1 MKGQVLA
8 FDPLKGEGIISG
20 EDGNRYGFQGVSW
33 RGTGGVPRAG
43 LQVDFS
49 PSGDVAEEVFP
60 LAGANPLADAFGPG
74 YKSPIVAGLLAL
86 FLGQFGIHKF
96 YLGYNSQGV
105 ILLVG
110 FIVSVV
116 LSFVIIGLIPL
127 MIIGVVCLI
136 EAIIYLT
143 KSEGDFNAIYVQ
155 GQKPWF

>member
-1 MKGQVLA
+1 MKGQVLT

-20 EDGNRYGFQGVSW
+20 EDGNRYGFQGSGW

-49 PSGDVAEEVFP
+49 PVDETAEEIFP
-60 LAGANPLADAFGPG
+60 LAGANPLAEAFGPG
-74 YKSPIVAGLLAL
+74 HKSPIVAGLLAL
-86 FLGQFGIHKF
+86 FLGGFGVHKF

-110 FIVSVV
+110 TFVSY
-116 LSFVIIGLIPL
+116 LLTLAIIGIIPL
-127 MIIGVVCLI
+127 LIIGVVCLI